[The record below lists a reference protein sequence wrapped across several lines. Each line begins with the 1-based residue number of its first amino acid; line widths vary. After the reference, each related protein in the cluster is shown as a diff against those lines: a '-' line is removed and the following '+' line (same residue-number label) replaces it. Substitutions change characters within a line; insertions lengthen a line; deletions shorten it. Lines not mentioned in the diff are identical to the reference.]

1 MMPDPKGA
9 RENLGRLIGTFRG
22 TETMSPS
29 EWAPDGFVADS
40 ETISREALGGF
51 GVVTDYCQ
59 KKGGQT
65 TYEGHGVYTWDG
77 GAGEVVLHWFDSMGM
92 GRDEFRGQWD
102 GDVLQLRCENAMGHQ
117 RITWTFGPDGP
128 LSSRME
134 MGTDEG
140 SLKSM
145 MEAQYSRA
153 T

>member
-1 MMPDPKGA
+1 MMPDPAEA
-9 RENLGRLIGTFRG
+9 RQQLGRFIGAFRG

-29 EWAPDGFVADS
+29 EWAPNGFVAES
-40 ETISREALGGF
+40 ETINREALGGF

-59 KKGGQT
+59 KRGEQT
-65 TYEGHGVYTWDG
+65 TYEGHAVYTWNG
-77 GAGEVVLHWFDSMGM
+77 GAGEVVLHWFDNMGM

-102 GDVLQLRCENAMGHQ
+102 GDVLQLRCENAMGHH

-134 MGTDEG
+134 MGADAG
-140 SLKSM
+140 SLKPM